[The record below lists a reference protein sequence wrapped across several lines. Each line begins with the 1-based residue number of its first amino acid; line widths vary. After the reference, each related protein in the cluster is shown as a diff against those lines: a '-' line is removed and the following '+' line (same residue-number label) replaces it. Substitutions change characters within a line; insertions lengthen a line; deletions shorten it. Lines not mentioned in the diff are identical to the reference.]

1 MEPLAKTQKQD
12 NWTRQSTLPFEA
24 PPKPLPTP
32 NLWFTYPSN
41 NDGTKD
47 CIITGIKYGAK
58 NYALGRNWSCRWRHE
73 GKELCPCSDCFPV
86 YLDLITHFQACCR
99 MLLVRRLY
107 LTGSLNSKKRK
118 RP

>member
-1 MEPLAKTQKQD
+1 MEPLAKKKKQD

-32 NLWFTYPSN
+32 NLWFNFPSN
-41 NDGTKD
+41 NNGH
-47 CIITGIKYGAK
+47 CIITGIKYGA
-58 NYALGRNWSCRWRHE
+58 NDYALGRNWSCRLRHE
-73 GKELCPCSDCFPV
+73 GEILCPCKDCFSV
-86 YLDLITHFQACCR
+86 YLDLITHLQACCR

-107 LTGSLNSKKRK
+107 LTGRLNSKKRK